1 MVGTQQTISPEGRQF
16 ERKVRLSRLAMLFE
30 ALWPRL
36 WLVLAVVGVFVISS
50 FAGLWH
56 WLSPLAHQIVLG
68 LFAAAM
74 LAALVVVLR
83 VRWPTRDEAL
93 RRIER
98 RSGVAHR
105 PASSYEDTL
114 TATSADPDTDR
125 IWKAHKARLATM
137 LEGLKVG
144 APQPRTDRRDPFALR
159 ALLLLSV
166 VLLIALVGDSAKD
179 RLLAAFRFG
188 PEAHLTSARLDAWV
202 APPAYTAKAPLLL
215 ADGGQGAIK
224 PAGAST
230 TGPIEIPAKSVLI
243 VRASGAGQLS
253 LDVTG
258 ENGTAAQAKETI
270 QGAEPKA
277 AGDVSEVRTE
287 LTRSGT
293 VRVMG
298 GRSQVAEWTFRVI
311 PDNAPRIVL
320 TKEPERSPR
329 GAMKLTY
336 KIEDDYG
343 VASAEARF
351 ERPRDP
357 AGDPRT
363 RWARAD
369 LLTGP
374 RPPLERPP
382 VLTLRLP
389 RHNAKETETSSM
401 HELGAH
407 PWAGMKVR
415 MTLIAKDHG
424 GNVGKSQP
432 IEIVLPQRRF
442 SNPLAKAVIEQ
453 RRKLV
458 EDPRYRPLVVKAL
471 DALTYEPDGFIT
483 DRHAYLG
490 LRSSFH
496 RLQRDGTRATLRSVV
511 DQLWHVALRIE
522 DGGGL
527 TDAERRLRDIQD
539 QLSKAL
545 EEGASDEE
553 IARLMQELRQ
563 AMAEFMQQL
572 ARQAQNQP
580 PMQMPEGMNPN
591 QMIRPEDLNRMLQN
605 LENMAR
611 QGSREQAQEMLSQ
624 LRELM
629 ESLQSGRMAGQQ
641 GQQGQ
646 QMMQMMDQMGDIIG
660 KQQRLYDDTFGEQ
673 RRGEGQQGQQGQQ
686 GQGQPGQQGQG
697 QQGQRGRQG
706 QRGQGQ
712 QGQQPGGQGQGQGQ
726 MGAGEL
732 GDRQGQLRDQLGRMR
747 QGMQQFGMRPPS
759 QFEGAEQSMEAARRA
774 LEQGDLDTATREQSR
789 ALEQLRQGAQ
799 SMAEQMLR
807 QMPSRFGQGPTG
819 DAPRDPFGRPQ
830 RSEGPDPGTSVRVP
844 DEIDVQRA
852 REILEELRRRL
863 GEQSRPMIELDYI
876 ERLLRRF

>member
-1 MVGTQQTISPEGRQF
+1 MFRNQRSASSEGRQF
-16 ERKVRLSRLAMLFE
+16 ERKVALSRLVMLFE
-30 ALWPRL
+30 AVWPRL
-36 WLVLAVVGVFVISS
+36 WLVLGVIGLFVIAS
-50 FAGLWH
+50 FAGLWL
-56 WLSPLAHQIVLG
+56 WLPPLAHQIVLG
-68 LFAAAM
+68 LFALAL
-74 LAALVVVLR
+74 LAAVVAVLR
-83 VRWPTRDEAL
+83 VKWPSRDEAL

-98 RSGVAHR
+98 RSGIAHR

-114 TATSADPDTDR
+114 TSSADDPATDR
-125 IWKAHKARLATM
+125 IWRAHRARLAE
-137 LEGLKVG
+137 LLSRLRVG
-144 APQPRTDRRDPFALR
+144 NPQPRTDRRDPLALR

-166 VLLIALVGDSAKD
+166 VLLVALVGDRAKD

-188 PEAHLTSARLDAWV
+188 PEAQSTTARLDAWV
-202 APPAYTAKAPLLL
+202 APPPYTGRAPILL
-215 ADGGQGAIK
+215 ADGGQSGIK
-224 PAGAST
+224 PAAAGN
-230 TGPIEIPAKSVLI
+230 GPIEIPAKSVII

-253 LDVTG
+253 LEQAG
-258 ENGTAAQAKETI
+258 ESGAKPETVEGQA
-270 QGAEPKA
+270 PKA

-287 LTRSGT
+287 LVKSGT
-293 VRVMG
+293 MRVLG
-298 GRSQVAEWTFRVI
+298 DRSRIASWDFRVI
-311 PDNAPRIVL
+311 PDTAPRISL
-320 TKEPERSPR
+320 TKEPERTIR
-329 GAMKLTY
+329 GAMKLFY

-351 ERPRDP
+351 ERPRTA

-363 RWARAD
+363 SWARED
-369 LLTGP
+369 ILKGP

-382 VLTLRLP
+382 VLSLRLP
-389 RHNAKETETSSM
+389 RQNAKEAETSSF
-401 HELGAH
+401 HEIGAH

-415 MTLIAKDHG
+415 MTLVAKDHG

-432 IEIVLPQRRF
+432 IEIILPQRQFR
-442 SNPLAKAVIEQ
+442 NPLAKAVVEQ

-458 EDPRYRPLVVKAL
+458 EDPRYRQLVTRAL
-471 DALTYEPDGFIT
+471 DALTMEPEGFIT
-483 DRHAYLG
+483 DRHVYLG
-490 LRSSFH
+490 LRSVYY
-496 RLQRDGTRATLRSVV
+496 RLAQSGNRATLRSAV

-527 TDAERRLRDIQD
+527 TDAERRLREIQD

-545 EEGASDEE
+545 EEGASEEE

-563 AMAEFMQQL
+563 ALAEFMQQL
-572 ARQAQNQP
+572 ARQAQQNPQQ
-580 PMQMPEGMNPN
+580 QMPEGMNPN
-591 QMIRPEDLNRMLQN
+591 QIMRPEDLERMLQN

-611 QGSREQAQEMLSQ
+611 QGSRETAQEMLSQ
-624 LRELM
+624 LRELL
-629 ESLQSGRMAGQQ
+629 ESLQSGQMAGQQ
-641 GQQGQ
+641 GQQNQ

-673 RRGEGQQGQQGQQ
+673 RRQGDRGQGQQQGQ
-686 GQGQPGQQGQG
+686 QG

-706 QRGQGQ
+706 QQGQGQ
-712 QGQQPGGQGQGQGQ
+712 QGQGQQRGQGQGQQ
-726 MGAGEL
+726 LGAGEL

-747 QGMQQFGMRPPS
+747 QGMQQFGMRPPN
-759 QFEGAEQSMEAARRA
+759 QFDGAEQSMENARRA

-807 QMPSRFGQGPTG
+807 QMPSRFGQGPAN
-819 DAPRDPFGRPQ
+819 DAPRDPLGRPQ

-863 GEQSRPMIELDYI
+863 GEPSRPMLELDYI